1 MVNGYTTQHRCWGRQ
16 WFSQSQWVRK
26 CQQQFQQI
34 KYFFGLKPCCVKSV
48 PELKYFLLIHKSCFV
63 SVACVVVEVNIGSAG
78 VHESTEAETKSSPF
92 QFFGHKSHS
101 VYSVLSTWRAVL
113 EHRRKLWNTIFVI
126 IFVHRSCC
134 RENLRR
140 WRRSQKTAL
149 ALRLMVRRWK
159 KKHFLRWC
167 HLMISAMADVSVHH
181 A

>member
-1 MVNGYTTQHRCWGRQ
+1 MTHIKTNVKLHGCCILTFDMIVMCPMCPSSKVENNVSRAKSKTSPSLGSVVNGYTTQHRCWGRQ

-101 VYSVLSTWRAVL
+101 AVST
-113 EHRRKLWNTIFVI
+113 
-126 IFVHRSCC
+126 
-134 RENLRR
+134 
-140 WRRSQKTAL
+140 
-149 ALRLMVRRWK
+149 
-159 KKHFLRWC
+159 
-167 HLMISAMADVSVHH
+167 
-181 A
+181 

>member
-1 MVNGYTTQHRCWGRQ
+1 MTHIKTNVKLHGSCILTFDMIVMCPMCPSSKVQNNVSRAKSKTSPSLGSVVHGYTTQHRCWGRQ

-101 VYSVLSTWRAVL
+101 VVST
-113 EHRRKLWNTIFVI
+113 
-126 IFVHRSCC
+126 
-134 RENLRR
+134 
-140 WRRSQKTAL
+140 
-149 ALRLMVRRWK
+149 
-159 KKHFLRWC
+159 
-167 HLMISAMADVSVHH
+167 
-181 A
+181 

>member
-1 MVNGYTTQHRCWGRQ
+1 MMTKDSEINNWKRYGCCILTFDMIVMCPMCPSSKVQNNVSRAKSKTSPSLGSVVNGYTTQHRCWGRQ

-101 VYSVLSTWRAVL
+101 VVST
-113 EHRRKLWNTIFVI
+113 
-126 IFVHRSCC
+126 
-134 RENLRR
+134 
-140 WRRSQKTAL
+140 
-149 ALRLMVRRWK
+149 
-159 KKHFLRWC
+159 
-167 HLMISAMADVSVHH
+167 
-181 A
+181 